1 MEYSVKCGLTNLPI
15 YHTQECAILPI
26 QSSIMQKTYYPT
38 MLPIFGIY
46 NGYSDFESIYKDKN
60 TELIENFFQVPIEE
74 FVSTLIKLHMHNG
87 KLEKNNYTNYEL
99 IDNGKIEFIRNWRVM
114 YIHKKGYDLF
124 TKTYLKSESNYM
136 KVEQDVNQTITEWEQ
151 LSLNKLILKSPFY
164 GMSVNSIH
172 LGKVGQENEVDELY
186 LRYMRN
192 LDTFG
197 VQLHELNF
205 IKQNLYFMSTDWT
218 PHNNFVVRPE
228 FEERINH
235 NILLNK
241 IMDLNKEFIIED
253 LKNTIDNYIYQFVEE
268 DEVAEELT
276 DMVKRDLTNLKKI
289 L

>member
-46 NGYSDFESIYKDKN
+46 NGYSDFENIYKDKN
-60 TELIENFFQVPIEE
+60 TELIEDFFKVSIEE
-74 FVSTLIKLHMHNG
+74 FVSTLIKLHMYNG
-87 KLEKNNYTNYEL
+87 KLENDNYTNYEL
-99 IDNGKIEFIRNWRVM
+99 INNGKIEFIENWNVM

-124 TKTYLKSESNYM
+124 TKTYLKSKSNYM
-136 KVEQDVNQTITEWEQ
+136 KVEQDSNQ
-151 LSLNKLILKSPFY
+151 KLIEWKQLPLNELRLKSPFY
-164 GMSVNSIH
+164 GMSINSPHI
-172 LGKVGQENEVDELY
+172 GKIGQGNEVDELY

-197 VQLHELNF
+197 VQLHELNL

-218 PHNNFVVRPE
+218 PHNNFVIRPE

-253 LKNTIDNYIYQFVEE
+253 LKNTIGNYIYQFVEE
-268 DEVAEELT
+268 DEVEEELT
-276 DMVKRDLTNLKKI
+276 GIIKTDLDNLKK
-289 L
+289 LL